1 MGSPR
6 RTIFHDVSH
15 GLSIENYF
23 FLTYQM
29 VSAYRTVFLDVHI
42 VPTRRTFFSWLLT
55 WSLNEELFFHDLSR
69 GLSMNSYFCM
79 TYHTVSPWT
88 TVLHDVSHGLSMK
101 NYFSWRITWF
111 LHEVLFFVTY
121 HMVSKWRIIFFHG
134 VSRGLSMKNYFSWR
148 MIWSLDDNYFSWRI
162 TWILHEE
169 LFFLYVSHGLSVKN
183 YFSWRITP
191 WRTIL
196 HDVTLITCSLNAK
209 YMNIKVHYDM
219 LIHGSR
225 PEVFPDKCFPYYLSK
240 HVLWEFIRGTSQR
253 RF

>member
-1 MGSPR
+1 
-6 RTIFHDVSH
+6 
-15 GLSIENYF
+15 
-23 FLTYQM
+23 M

-42 VPTRRTFFSWLLT
+42 VSTRRTFFSWLLT
-55 WSLNEELFFHDLSR
+55 WSLNEELFFPDLSR

-121 HMVSKWRIIFFHG
+121 HMVSKWRIFFFFMAFHVVSPWRTTFHDVSYGLLMITIFHDVSHG
-134 VSRGLSMKNYFSWR
+134 FSMKNC
-148 MIWSLDDNYFSWRI
+148 
-162 TWILHEE
+162 
-169 LFFLYVSHGLSVKN
+169 FLYVSHGLSVKN

-196 HDVTLITCSLNAK
+196 HDVTLITCFPECQ
-209 YMNIKVHYDM
+209 
-219 LIHGSR
+219 IH
-225 PEVFPDKCFPYYLSK
+225 EY
-240 HVLWEFIRGTSQR
+240 
-253 RF
+253 